1 MKRTFVKIASSL
13 LYWKY
18 SREEESYDRNLK
30 IYKCYSGLGISNII
44 VSVILFFLI
53 LGIGSISADIESAL
67 DSAFMISLMF
77 GFIHYLLQKL
87 HGLEVYAKV
96 KKSIGDVSAKQD

>member
-1 MKRTFVKIASSL
+1 MNQMLKLASSI

-18 SREEESYDRNLK
+18 SREEESYERNLK
-30 IYKCYSGLGISNII
+30 IYNIYNSLGISNII
-44 VSVILFFLI
+44 VCIILFFLI
-53 LGIGSISADIESAL
+53 LGIGSKFSDSASVL

-87 HGLEVYAKV
+87 HALEVYIKV
-96 KKSIGDVSAKQD
+96 KQALGDASAKQE